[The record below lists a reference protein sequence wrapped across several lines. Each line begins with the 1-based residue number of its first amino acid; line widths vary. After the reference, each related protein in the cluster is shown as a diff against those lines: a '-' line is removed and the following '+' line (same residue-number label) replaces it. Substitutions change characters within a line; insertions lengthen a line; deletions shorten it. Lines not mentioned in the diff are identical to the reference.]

1 MSTKRPTEELIKVA
15 DIHEVSFCTSKIYNI
30 TYLSIILILQSMI
43 FHADDR
49 VVNIVQ
55 AVTCRSI
62 FTELCYI
69 LYKCFVGFFQFFSQK
84 NFSLIKSC
92 MICGVFRM
100 CGIPCAG
107 EKSLW
112 REGVLHSKNTAH

>member
-1 MSTKRPTEELIKVA
+1 MSTKRPTEEL
-15 DIHEVSFCTSKIYNI
+15 SKSQIFMKSRFAHQKSTI

-62 FTELCYI
+62 FTKLCYI

>member
-15 DIHEVSFCTSKIYNI
+15 DIHEVSFCTSKIYNNLLEYHI
-30 TYLSIILILQSMI
+30 DSAAMI